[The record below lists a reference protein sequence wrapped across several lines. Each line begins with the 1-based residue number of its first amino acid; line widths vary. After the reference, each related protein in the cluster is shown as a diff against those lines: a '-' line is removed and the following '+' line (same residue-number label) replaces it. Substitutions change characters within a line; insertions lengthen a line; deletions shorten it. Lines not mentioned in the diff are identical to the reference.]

1 MIVRAKICESSAQR
15 QKRGHTTVGY
25 GPEVTEREAPVGLN
39 NNIPSS
45 DPEKNRLI
53 HANGTTGQPEDL
65 TEELTST
72 HTDDGE
78 EESVSTNSLSEV
90 SKFESRTII

>member
-1 MIVRAKICESSAQR
+1 MRAKICESSAQR
-15 QKRGHTTVGY
+15 HKRGHTTVGY
-25 GPEVTEREAPVGLN
+25 APEVTEREAPVGLN

-72 HTDDGE
+72 HTNDGE
-78 EESVSTNSLSEV
+78 EESVSSNSLSEV

>member
-1 MIVRAKICESSAQR
+1 MRAKISESSAQR

-25 GPEVTEREAPVGLN
+25 SPEVTEREAPVGLN
-39 NNIPSS
+39 NNIPGS

-53 HANGTTGQPEDL
+53 HANGTTEQPEDL
-65 TEELTST
+65 TKELTST